1 MVEVAALLDDPELAL
16 KALVLAEPGQEIR
29 WVASSE
35 LPDPTP
41 FFQGGE
47 LLLTTGLQTAA
58 WTTEWRTYVEALVRS
73 GTVGVGFGIG
83 INYTQVPRR
92 LVSACRGAGLNLFEV
107 PRPTPFVAI
116 SHRVSRLLMQEE
128 QASAGE
134 ALEFQRRLTA
144 AAAKPNGARAV
155 LPVLAHAL
163 QGAAALLTVDGDVL
177 MGPVGARRGD
187 LDLGRVAEEI
197 LVLRRQKHRTSA
209 VLADP
214 SGTTVVQPVGTANR
228 RSPILAAL
236 GPPRLTLSQRS
247 AVTTSVALLGLIAEQ
262 EHQAQQ
268 GRRIVSGRAVELL
281 VAGDWST
288 ADVVLGID
296 SSAPGIPKTIR
307 IVHAAGPAEMLSD
320 ALDIAESHSG
330 IGTARDGQLW
340 VAIADSGA
348 AVLADRLA
356 RIGMTV
362 GVGSRGAPDDAPDS
376 HRTAGIAL
384 TQATSAHPVVG
395 WDDLV
400 HRGPLGLIDP
410 ADAAQFATALLGEM
424 TEEQITT
431 LRCFL
436 THHGSHLKV
445 SQALGIHRNTVRNRL
460 AMIETKLRG
469 SLEDPQLRVNAW
481 VALQTLPESGVGGRG
496 GGAPHTG
503 SNRCAARSPG
513 IKKKTPPREQREE
526 RAGGPAK

>member
-1 MVEVAALLDDPELAL
+1 MVEVAALLEDSELAL
-16 KALVLAEPGQEIR
+16 RSLVLAQPDQEIR

-47 LLLTTGLQTAA
+47 LLLTTGLQTATWNA
-58 WTTEWRTYVEALVRS
+58 EWRTYVEALVRS
-73 GTVGVGFGIG
+73 GTVGVGFAIG
-83 INYTQVPRR
+83 INYAQVPRR
-92 LVSACRGAGLNLFEV
+92 LVSACRSAGLNLFEV

-144 AAAKPNGARAV
+144 AAAKPTGARAV

-163 QGAAALLTVDGDVL
+163 QGAAALLSVDGDVL
-177 MGPVGARRGD
+177 MGPVGARRSELD
-187 LDLGRVAEEI
+187 LDRVADEI
-197 LVLRRQKHRTSA
+197 LVLRSQKNRSSA

-214 SGTTVVQPVGTANR
+214 TGTTVVQPVGTANR
-228 RSPILAAL
+228 RSPMLAAL
-236 GPPRLTLSQRS
+236 GPPRLSLSQRS

-268 GRRIVSGRAVELL
+268 TRRVVSGRAVELL
-281 VAGDWST
+281 VAGDRGT

-296 SSAPGIPKTIR
+296 PNAPDIPAAMR
-307 IVHAAGPAEMLSD
+307 IVHAAGPADALSD
-320 ALDIAESHSG
+320 ALDIVESHSG
-330 IGTARDGQLW
+330 IGTVRDGQLW

-348 AVLADRLA
+348 AVLAGRLA
-356 RIGMTV
+356 GIGMTV
-362 GVGSRGAPDDAPDS
+362 GMGSRGGPVDAPES

-384 TQATSAHPVVG
+384 TQASSATPVVG
-395 WDDLV
+395 WDEMV

-424 TEEQITT
+424 TEEQLVT

-445 SQALGIHRNTVRNRL
+445 SEALGIHRNTVRNRV
-460 AMIETKLRG
+460 ATIEAKLRG

-481 VALQTLPESGVGGRG
+481 IALQTLPE
-496 GGAPHTG
+496 
-503 SNRCAARSPG
+503 
-513 IKKKTPPREQREE
+513 E
-526 RAGGPAK
+526 